1 MQIVSAHF
9 RSLYDIT
16 PLYIWDN
23 LALPWKL
30 AYSIKFYKLI
40 ALIVC
45 IVCVLKKN
53 CDLYYEFL
61 NINNDRVSGKVPQS
75 VESVS
80 EPVCF
85 YFSFY
90 LRA

>member
-1 MQIVSAHF
+1 M
-9 RSLYDIT
+9 
-16 PLYIWDN
+16 
-23 LALPWKL
+23 L

-45 IVCVLKKN
+45 IVYVFKKKN
-53 CDLYYEFL
+53 CDLYYEFF
-61 NINNDRVSGKVPQS
+61 NIINDRVSGKVLQS

-90 LRA
+90 LRALCCARVSVMSHDHKITRY